1 MVEEGEEEE
10 EPEQHEVAA
19 GLYEAMKRLLPDPVK
34 RGRAMVQLSDYKMRR
49 GEFSPLKHPEMWASV
64 KSQPAWKWWDAFV
77 RPYAPELAYVA
88 VRVLAASCSTKSTK
102 YSERNWSLFAW
113 IHSKKRNRLSEE
125 RANDLVFINSN
136 MRLMRRSK
144 RLAEKMQQDPA
155 IAWRHCASDDGEESD
170 LPEEDA
176 DVAGEGGEEVVLVE

>member
-1 MVEEGEEEE
+1 
-10 EPEQHEVAA
+10 
-19 GLYEAMKRLLPDPVK
+19 MKR
-34 RGRAMVQLSDYKMRR
+34 
-49 GEFSPLKHPEMWASV
+49 PEMWASV

-88 VRVLAASCSTKSTK
+88 VRVLAASCSTK

-136 MRLMRRSK
+136 MRLMRRLK

-170 LPEEDA
+170 LPEGVE
-176 DVAGEGGEEVVLVE
+176 GEAEEVVLVV